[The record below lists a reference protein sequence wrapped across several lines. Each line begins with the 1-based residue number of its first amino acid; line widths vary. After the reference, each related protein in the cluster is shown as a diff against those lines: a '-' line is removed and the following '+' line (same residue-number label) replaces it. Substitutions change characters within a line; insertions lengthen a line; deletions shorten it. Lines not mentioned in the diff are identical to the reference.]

1 MKQEHKASIFKTRRF
16 RSGGYAVIVSV
27 IVVLV
32 VVAVNLF
39 MGQLPSTATKF
50 DTTSQKLFTFSE
62 QTEQLLKNLKDNVTL
77 TLVAEKGSEDETTI
91 ELLNRYKALSDK
103 ITVNTVDPV
112 VQPKFTSNYTKDD
125 VAANSVI
132 VESTKR
138 NKVVANDVI
147 YQYDYSNYYTTGNYD
162 VSFNGESALTSA
174 IDYVTSETL
183 PTIYQLQGH
192 GETALAGGL
201 KTAVDNA
208 NLTVKDLS
216 LLSMEA
222 VPDDCSTLL
231 IYAPT
236 SDLNSDEVTK
246 IITYM
251 DKGGRLLLITD
262 YSDTSR
268 PNLKQL
274 VNNYGVDMSGGI
286 VVEGDLNHCLRGYQH
301 YLLPS
306 IEAHAITQPIKD
318 GNLYIL
324 MPASEGIVKLSDY
337 RSSLTIASL
346 LTTSDQAY
354 NKLNPSQTTTFDRA
368 EGDTSGPFD
377 VGVAVSE
384 TVADKE
390 TRMVW
395 FSTSQFLVDQINQMV
410 SGANQDLFINSL
422 NWMCE
427 RENSISIQA
436 KSLSQASL
444 TVPSGSANLF
454 SALLAVVLPLCV
466 LGIGI
471 FVVVKRRKR

>member
-1 MKQEHKASIFKTRRF
+1 
-16 RSGGYAVIVSV
+16 
-27 IVVLV
+27 
-32 VVAVNLF
+32 
-39 MGQLPSTATKF
+39 
-50 DTTSQKLFTFSE
+50 
-62 QTEQLLKNLKDNVTL
+62 
-77 TLVAEKGSEDETTI
+77 
-91 ELLNRYKALSDK
+91 
-103 ITVNTVDPV
+103 
-112 VQPKFTSNYTKDD
+112 
-125 VAANSVI
+125 
-132 VESTKR
+132 
-138 NKVVANDVI
+138 
-147 YQYDYSNYYTTGNYD
+147 
-162 VSFNGESALTSA
+162 
-174 IDYVTSETL
+174 
-183 PTIYQLQGH
+183 
-192 GETALAGGL
+192 
-201 KTAVDNA
+201 
-208 NLTVKDLS
+208 
-216 LLSMEA
+216 
-222 VPDDCSTLL
+222 
-231 IYAPT
+231 
-236 SDLNSDEVTK
+236 
-246 IITYM
+246 
-251 DKGGRLLLITD
+251 
-262 YSDTSR
+262 
-268 PNLKQL
+268 
-274 VNNYGVDMSGGI
+274 MSGGI

-301 YLLPS
+301 YLLPN

-354 NKLNPSQTTTFDRA
+354 NKLNPSQATTFDRA
-368 EGDTSGPFD
+368 DGDTSGPFD

-410 SGANQDLFINSL
+410 SGANQDLFVNSL

-444 TVPSGSANLF
+444 TVPSGSASLF

>member
-1 MKQEHKASIFKTRRF
+1 MKQEHKASVFKTRRF
-16 RSGGYAVIVSV
+16 RSGGYAVLVSV

-32 VVAVNLF
+32 VVAVNIF

-62 QTEQLLKNLKDNVTL
+62 QTEQLLKNLKDNVTI
-77 TLVAEKGSEDETTI
+77 TLVAEKGSEDETTV

-103 ITVNTVDPV
+103 ITINTVDPV

-132 VESTKR
+132 VESAKR

-192 GETALAGGL
+192 GETALAGDL

-222 VPDDCSTLL
+222 VPEDCSTLL

-246 IITYM
+246 IIAYM

-274 VNNYGVDMSGGI
+274 VNNYGVDMSDGI

-301 YLLPS
+301 YLLPN
-306 IEAHAITQPIKD
+306 IAAHAITQPIKD

-324 MPASEGIVKLSDY
+324 MPVSEGITKLSDY
-337 RSSLTIASL
+337 RSSLTITSL
-346 LTTSDQAY
+346 LTTSNQAY
-354 NKLNPSQTTTFDRA
+354 NKLNPSKATSFDRA

-395 FSTSQFLVDQINQMV
+395 FSTSQFLADQINQMV

-444 TVPSGSANLF
+444 TVPSGSASF
-454 SALLAVVLPLCV
+454 YSVLLAVVLPLSV
-466 LGIGI
+466 LAIGI
-471 FVVVKRRKR
+471 FVVLKRRKR